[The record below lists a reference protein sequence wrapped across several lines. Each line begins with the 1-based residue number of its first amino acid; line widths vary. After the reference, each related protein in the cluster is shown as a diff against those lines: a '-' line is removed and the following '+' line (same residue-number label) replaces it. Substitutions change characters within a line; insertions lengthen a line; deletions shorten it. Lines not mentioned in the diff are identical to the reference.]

1 MSLLTDQ
8 GRGGGL
14 VRIFG
19 PALVALAIAIV
30 ALITWHLQ
38 PNPDLPQSTERPAV
52 PRVQVIHPAVV
63 DIPVELVLPGDIEAY
78 FEAPIYSRVAG
89 YVKQWYE
96 DIGAAV
102 KAGQVLAEIDA
113 PDLDQRLEH
122 ARADLAT
129 AQANAELARI
139 TARRW
144 ESLLKRDA
152 VARQEADEKT
162 GDWQAKKAL
171 AAAAEAEV
179 GRLEV
184 EESFKRIIAPFD
196 GVVSARN
203 TDIGALVN
211 VGSSSGRPLFV
222 VVDIH
227 RMRIYTRVPQYDAAD
242 LVPGMPAIL
251 HIPQYP
257 DEAFPATLATTS
269 NRIAKE
275 SRTLL
280 VELHA
285 DNKDGKLLP
294 GAYAD
299 VHLTLSRT
307 QPVLRIPTSAVIFRQ
322 HGLQVAVVGGDGKV
336 ALKPIRVAR
345 EARMEMEVVAG
356 LSPSD
361 RVIREPPD
369 SLANGDFVEVVDGGR
384 AHRRAPLSR
393 PPGEG
398 DEQH

>member
-14 VRIFG
+14 VRIVG
-19 PALVALAIAIV
+19 AALVALAIAIA
-30 ALITWHLQ
+30 ALITWYPQ
-38 PNPDLPQSTERPAV
+38 PNSDLPQSSERPAV
-52 PRVQVIHPAVV
+52 LRVEVIHPASA
-63 DIPVELVLPGDIEAY
+63 DIPVELVLPGDVEAY
-78 FEAPIYSRVAG
+78 FEAPVYSRVAG

-96 DIGAAV
+96 DIGAPV

-129 AQANAELARI
+129 ARANAELARI

-144 ESLLKRDA
+144 EDLLKRDA
-152 VARQEADEKT
+152 VARQEADEKA

-203 TDIGALVN
+203 TDVGALVN

-227 RMRIYTRVPQYDAAD
+227 RMRIYTRVPQYHAAD

-257 DEAFPATLATTS
+257 KEAFQATLATTS

-280 VELHA
+280 VELQA

-307 QPVLRIPTSAVIFRQ
+307 RPVLRIPTSAVIFRQ

-336 ALKPIRVAR
+336 VLKPISVAR
-345 EARMEMEVVAG
+345 EAEMEMEVVAG
-356 LSPSD
+356 LSPAD

-369 SLANGDFVEVVDGGR
+369 SLAAGDVVEVVNAGP
-384 AHRRAPLSR
+384 AHRAPTSR

-398 DEQH
+398 GKQR